1 MKQIF
6 FIILHSILPLAMFAG
21 NGDKTVA
28 DMVAAYN
35 KAKGISASYAISS
48 PDGNYAGNIIMQG
61 NKFRILSPDMIC
73 WFDGK
78 TQWSYSTI
86 SQEVNIMQPTAE
98 ELQIVN
104 PIAIISNFRTG
115 YDATLL
121 KAPSATTIRLRLSP
135 RKDTSSDIKSV
146 EITADKKTL
155 LPQKITFSLNDRT
168 QMNVI
173 ISNYTTGKNYPTAT
187 FSFDK
192 KMVPAGT
199 PVVDLR

>member
-21 NGDKTVA
+21 NGDKAVA

-104 PIAIISNFRTG
+104 PIAIISNFRNG

-121 KAPSATTIRLRLSP
+121 KAHSETAIRLRLSP

-146 EITADKKTL
+146 EVTADKKTL